1 MTDDNEL
8 EELGNK
14 DVTPA
19 DWEVYLLW
27 CKYWNEAA
35 EEQYERE
42 EQLNILHSMVHPEFE
57 EIGADL
63 LQKICSR
70 PLSSA
75 LEESYKNGFNAGQAE
90 GLPLCSLREVKME
103 VVP

>member
-1 MTDDNEL
+1 MIDDNEL

-42 EQLNILHSMVHPEFE
+42 E
-57 EIGADL
+57 
-63 LQKICSR
+63 
-70 PLSSA
+70 
-75 LEESYKNGFNAGQAE
+75 AE
-90 GLPLCSLREVKME
+90 RLK
-103 VVP
+103 